1 MKGLHRTVA
10 AGFVGG
16 LAGALMGATAFLA
29 VNGLMPST
37 VEAQQRNPAGQ
48 GFYQRANPAGE

>member
-1 MKGLHRTVA
+1 
-10 AGFVGG
+10 
-16 LAGALMGATAFLA
+16 MGATAFLA

-48 GFYQRANPAGE
+48 GYYQRANPAGE